1 MSPHCLLRSVVE
13 EYMLYVG
20 GSIGYWQGDVKKLM
34 DDLAALKPTL
44 FVGVPRV
51 FERICG
57 GINDLVSSAS
67 SALLW
72 VRCAALWMVGV
83 PFWIDELV
91 FQALQ
96 SCSTSA
102 YARKHSESGSLR

>member
-1 MSPHCLLRSVVE
+1 MLSNLNEHDICRVVE

-34 DDLAALKPTL
+34 DDLGALRPTI

-57 GINDLVSSAS
+57 GINDMVSGANTCWSEI
-67 SALLW
+67 LLPYVLRTLRYGLTQDLHW
-72 VRCAALWMVGV
+72 HRDWCAM
-83 PFWIDELV
+83 
-91 FQALQ
+91 
-96 SCSTSA
+96 T
-102 YARKHSESGSLR
+102 K